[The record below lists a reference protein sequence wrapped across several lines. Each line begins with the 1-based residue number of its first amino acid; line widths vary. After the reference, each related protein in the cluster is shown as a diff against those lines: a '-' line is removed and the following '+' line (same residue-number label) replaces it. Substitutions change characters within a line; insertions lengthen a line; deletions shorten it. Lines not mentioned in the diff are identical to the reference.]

1 MSQDKP
7 HDSLF
12 RYAFS
17 DPATITA
24 HFQAVLPP
32 EVVAALD
39 WPSLRLQ
46 PGSYVDETYQ
56 DFHSDLLFKVDTRAG
71 EEVFLYLLFEHQSSS
86 DPLMA
91 QRVLT
96 YMIRVWDFWLRGE
109 GNPRPRKLPPVLPVI
124 LFHGTSAWT
133 APTRLSELLLGGP
146 ELKAAMGELVP
157 EVRYILQD
165 LSAHSDEQ
173 LFGTALG
180 RMVQILFK
188 HARRGDLWEHLARW
202 SDTVT
207 QILQE
212 HPDGLRAVEALVRY
226 IVLVNRTGPPEA
238 VRQTLREKL
247 SPEAEESL
255 MTYAEQLREEGRQ
268 EIRSQL
274 ARQLE
279 EERRKALQHDR
290 ARMLRLLQVKFGTIE
305 VDIIQQIQDATE
317 EQLDAWHE
325 RLLTAASLAE
335 VFAG

>member
-1 MSQDKP
+1 MPKSKP

-24 HFQAVLPP
+24 HFQAALPLK
-32 EVVAALD
+32 VVEALD
-39 WPSLRLQ
+39 WSSLMLQ

-56 DFHSDLLFKVDTRAG
+56 DFHSDLLFKVRARSG
-71 EEVFLYLLFEHQSSS
+71 EEVFLFLLFEHQSSS

-109 GNPRPRKLPPVLPVI
+109 GTPRPRTLPPVLPVI

-146 ELKAAMGELVP
+146 ELKGVLGELVP

-165 LSAHSDEQ
+165 LSAHSDEE
-173 LFGTALG
+173 LIGSALG

-207 QILQE
+207 EILQE

-255 MTYAEQLREEGRQ
+255 MTYADQLREEGRQ
-268 EIRSQL
+268 QS
-274 ARQLE
+274 RQEMLE
-279 EERRKALQHDR
+279 HSR
-290 ARMLRLLQVKFGTIE
+290 ARMLRLLHVKFGAIE
-305 VDIIQQIQDATE
+305 VEQIQRVQRADEA
-317 EQLDAWHE
+317 QLDIWLE
-325 RLLTAASLAE
+325 RLLTATSLAE